1 MWKDLTKELAI
12 ELKLLSEKFVS
23 AFQTPGKFID
33 TSSSDAQTKLTE
45 MFRELRNSQDNQEI
59 DINLG
64 KHCSL
69 GYLQKANT
77 SSDDFN
83 LFKQQKSSFSLNEE
97 LRLRDCANAV
107 FHSSKKDFSIDEDG
121 KHWLMYITD
130 RKQLVIMDIQKVC
143 DVIIANT

>member
-12 ELKLLSEKFVS
+12 DLKSLSKKFTS
-23 AFQTPGKFID
+23 AFQASDKSID
-33 TSSSDAQTKLTE
+33 TSSSDAQAKLTE

-69 GYLQKANT
+69 GYFQKANT

-83 LFKQQKSSFSLNEE
+83 LFKQQKSSFVLNEE

-107 FHSSKKDFSIDEDG
+107 FHSSKKDFSIDGDG

-130 RKQLVIMDIQKVC
+130 RNQLVIMDIQKVC